1 MITQTSF
8 VGTYAFRDRLK
19 IAAYGIS
26 CVFFVLCF
34 RLCWL
39 SLTPLNK
46 SHWYC
51 PPVVRGEILDR
62 HGRVLASSLT
72 TFSVY
77 ARPQRIKHKQ
87 EAVEALAQ
95 LFPSLSKENVKKL
108 LNSNKSFVWIMRHV
122 TPEEKMMVQS
132 LGIEG
137 LEILKDSKRIYPHGS
152 LFAHVVG
159 MTDVDQKGLSGLEKA
174 FDRQLTAGDASVTT
188 SLDLGLQHIVYDALA
203 QQIQDFQAEGGNAI
217 LADIHTGEILAIV
230 SLPDFSP
237 ERPPSKDNKALFDRN
252 FNGVYEFGSIM
263 KVCNAALFLSKG
275 KGGLQ
280 SVFDA
285 SSPLRIGRFLVTD
298 FRGKNRP
305 LTVEES
311 FLYSSNIANA
321 KMVQSVGKA
330 AQVDLF
336 KKLGFFQPIK
346 TEVASSA
353 RPLFPKTWTDPCMLT
368 ASYGYGFAVSPLH
381 VVHSISTLVSN
392 TEKPL
397 TFLAG
402 GAKPGDI
409 KPAPV
414 SKGVSESIVY
424 LLKRAACEGQAQKA
438 QASNCSVGAKSGTA
452 NVRVAGKYRQK
463 ENLTSC
469 ISIFPAEQPRYV
481 LLVSLDRAKPNAKTH
496 YFATAGWIAAP
507 LAARIVEGVA
517 PVLNVMSM
525 PKEEPSSTLV
535 EYAIHKALQGQ

>member
-1 MITQTSF
+1 M
-8 VGTYAFRDRLK
+8 
-19 IAAYGIS
+19 
-26 CVFFVLCF
+26 
-34 RLCWL
+34 
-39 SLTPLNK
+39 
-46 SHWYC
+46 
-51 PPVVRGEILDR
+51 
-62 HGRVLASSLT
+62 
-72 TFSVY
+72 
-77 ARPQRIKHKQ
+77 KHKQ
-87 EAVEALAQ
+87 EAVEALGQ
-95 LFPSLSKENVKKL
+95 LFPNVSKENLKKL
-108 LNSNKSFVWIMRHV
+108 LNSDKSFVWIMRHV
-122 TPEEKMMVQS
+122 TPEEKMLVQS

-137 LEILKDSKRIYPHGS
+137 LEVLKDSKRIYPHGS
-152 LFAHVVG
+152 LFAHVIG

-174 FDRQLTAGDASVTT
+174 FDKQLTSQNAPLET

-230 SLPDFSP
+230 SFPDFSP
-237 ERPPSKDNKALFDRN
+237 ERPPSKENKALFDRN

-263 KVCNAALFLSKG
+263 KICNAALFLEKG
-275 KGGLQ
+275 KGTLQ

-285 SSPLRIGRFLVTD
+285 SHPLRIGRFLVTD
-298 FRGKNRP
+298 FRGKNKP

-321 KMVQSVGKA
+321 KMAQCVGKA

-336 KKLGFFQPIK
+336 KKLGFFQPVK
-346 TEVASSA
+346 TELASSA

-381 VVHSISTLVSN
+381 VVQSISTLVSN
-392 TEKPL
+392 TQKPL
-397 TFLAG
+397 TFLG
-402 GAKPGDI
+402 GGVKPCDV

-414 SKGVSESIVY
+414 SKSVSEAVVH

-438 QASNCSVGAKSGTA
+438 QASNCTVGAKSGTA
-452 NVRVAGKYRQK
+452 NIRVAGRYRQK

-469 ISIFPAEQPRYV
+469 VSIFPAEQPRYV

-517 PVLNVMSM
+517 PILNVMSM
-525 PKEEPSSTLV
+525 PKEEPTSTLV
-535 EYAIHKALQGQ
+535 EYAIHKALQGRE